1 MYADYIHQK
10 KLELEINDKLQLLE
24 LALWVKNKQLIRSL
38 LAEIEEYEEW
48 LEKADKVEIA
58 ICFMNCR
65 QKLIQ
70 DYVAD
75 ITADLIPANINHIQK
90 IMERD
95 LNKVNIDDGY
105 YCEDG
110 ESVLGKANIS
120 YVTYVMEHNVWTISY
135 GIMTL

>member
-95 LNKVNIDDGY
+95 LHKVNIDDGY
-105 YCEDG
+105 YYEDG

-120 YVTYVMEHNVWTISY
+120 YVTYVV
-135 GIMTL
+135 L